1 MNQKNTI
8 VLVVVLF
15 AAAAFIGGYLWRG
28 SIDADPEPTV
38 SVSVTPI
45 ASVAAAPSSVA
56 TATPKPVL
64 HTVVYTASGV
74 TPRSLT
80 IRAGDAVRFRNDAAT
95 EVWPASDPHPSH
107 SACPGFDAGRALRT
121 GEEYTL
127 TFPAVKT
134 CTFHNHIDPLGT
146 ATQGTIIVR

>member
-28 SIDADPEPTV
+28 SVETSPEPAV
-38 SVSVTPI
+38 SASVTPVI
-45 ASVAAAPSSVA
+45 SVAVA
-56 TATPKPVL
+56 QTPPLTTTPKPRM
-64 HTVVYTASGV
+64 HTVTYTATGV
-74 TPRSLT
+74 SPKSLS
-80 IRAGDAVRFRNDAAT
+80 IQAGDAVQFRNSSTT

-107 SACPGFDAGRALRT
+107 SNCAGFDAGRALRM

-127 TFPAVKT
+127 TFPVAKT
-134 CTFHNHIDPLGT
+134 CTYHSHVDPLNS
-146 ATQGTIIVR
+146 AVQGTIIVR